1 MSTPFLRSVA
11 EHVFGQY
18 KDTIETLCIVLPGK
32 RASTFLKRHLA
43 EVAGHTIWVPEIITA
58 EDLVA
63 ELSASQTAEEV
74 DLICLL
80 YESYVACNPA
90 VAESFESF
98 ARWGHLILQDFNEID
113 RYLADPEQLYENLK
127 DIKVIENWSLGE
139 DTLSTHQTNYLE
151 FMGSIGRIYKHYTA
165 VLKEKKLGYQGL
177 NYREAVLKMQD
188 HAYIEKHSTFLFCGF
203 NAMNEAELQ
212 ICSYLQKR
220 KKIEFLWDADTYYL
234 NDKDQEAGFFLRK
247 NLAHFN
253 LKDPLFINSDL
264 VQDKDISIV
273 SVPRQTGQAQVVRQ
287 TLETLLSAGV
297 PMDKVALVLANEKLL
312 WPVLQQ
318 LPEGIEHV
326 NITMEY
332 PLRYTSTYSL
342 TEQLMNLQ
350 LAYHR
355 QQRKQKQ
362 IYYVDLLT
370 LLRHPLFNALL
381 KALQVTISSSKI
393 IAEIKRRNLSFIS
406 PLQLQ
411 ELLGEDQNRCGF
423 LFEELSVERFIRM
436 IQSVLA
442 ILQEQMVNRAAR
454 SAQSQLEL
462 EYLHI
467 LKKNFNRLEEIIQK
481 YNQFREFQN
490 FKQLFQQSLGSATAP
505 FIGEPLRGLQIMG
518 VLETRTLDFEHLI
531 LVNVNEGILPAG
543 KTISSFIPNDLKRA
557 FGLPLYLEK
566 DAIYAYHFY
575 RLLQRAKE
583 VVITCDSETDSF
595 GKGEKSR
602 FITQLQLEL
611 KNQSAVRITESV
623 ANYPALPKSTDNLIS
638 IFKSTEVLEP
648 LYSKAR
654 SAEKYGSLSPSAL
667 TSFKECP
674 LRFYFRYSAGLKE
687 TQQIEESADAGTFG
701 NILHLGLE
709 NLYKSF
715 TGNLISSEALLLKV
729 PAISAEVENA
739 FRETFGNRI
748 HSGKLVLQQEVIKV
762 YTDKLIQQDIRLIK
776 KLEKQNANLQL
787 ISLEQEYTA
796 PLHLTIGGI
805 SEIFY
810 IKGKIDRVDRYQNV
824 VRIIDYK
831 SSVKDSDRFEF
842 TEMAPLFED
851 VRYNKQFQLFIYA
864 WLLYK
869 NQVAPAGALQPCIIP
884 FKSFS
889 EEPLFIRDKEKQIV
903 QLTSEKLEIFEE
915 ALGQFIERIFSGGNH
930 FNQTDDAAM
939 HEYCP
944 YNTICQLA

>member
-1 MSTPFLRSVA
+1 MES
-11 EHVFGQY
+11 
-18 KDTIETLCIVLPGK
+18 LCIVLPGK

-43 EVAGHTIWVPEIITA
+43 EVAGHTIWVPQIITA

-63 ELSASQTAEEV
+63 ELSGLQTAEEV

-80 YESYVACNPA
+80 YESYVACNA
-90 VAESFESF
+90 ASAESFESF

-139 DTLSTHQTNYLE
+139 ETLTPHQTNYLE

-165 VLKEKKLGYQGL
+165 ALKEKKLGYQGL
-177 NYREAVLKMQD
+177 NYREAVLKMVD
-188 HAYIEKHSTFLFCGF
+188 HPYIEKQSTFIFCGF
-203 NAMNEAELQ
+203 NAMNEAELR

-220 KKIEFLWDADTYYL
+220 KKIDFLWDADTYYL
-234 NDKDQEAGFFLRK
+234 NDKDQEAGLFLRK

-253 LKDPLFINSDL
+253 LKDPQFINSDL
-264 VQDKDISIV
+264 VKEKSIAIV

-287 TLETLLSAGV
+287 TLERLLSEGV
-297 PMDKVALVLANEKLL
+297 AMDKVALVLANEKLL

-318 LPEGIEHV
+318 LPAGIEHV

-350 LAYHR
+350 LAFHR

-362 IYYVDLLT
+362 IYYSDLLT
-370 LLRHPLFNALL
+370 LLRHPLFNSLL
-381 KALQVTISSSKI
+381 KGLSVQAKTSAIIS
-393 IAEIKRRNLSFIS
+393 EIKRRNLSFIS
-406 PLQLQ
+406 PTQIK
-411 ELLGEDQNRCGF
+411 ELWGGDYERCGF
-423 LFEELSVERFIRM
+423 LFEEVSVEAFIKM
-436 IQSVLA
+436 TQSVL
-442 ILQEQMVNRAAR
+442 ITLQEQMLANALR
-454 SAQSQLEL
+454 SSQSHLEL

-467 LKKNFNRLEEIIQK
+467 LKKNFNRLEDIIQK
-481 YNQFREFQN
+481 YGQFKEFQN
-490 FKQLFQQSLGSATAP
+490 FKQLYQQSLGSASAP
-505 FIGEPLRGLQIMG
+505 FIGEPLKGLQIMG

-575 RLLQRAKE
+575 RLLQRAKD

-611 KNQSAVRITESV
+611 KNQSAVQITESV
-623 ANYPALPKSTDNLIS
+623 ANYPSLPKSTDSTIS
-638 IFKSTEVLEP
+638 IFKSNEVLEP
-648 LYSKAR
+648 LFAKAR
-654 SAEKYGSLSPSAL
+654 SAEMYGGLSPSAL
-667 TSFKECP
+667 ISFKECP
-674 LRFYFRYSAGLKE
+674 LRYYFRYSAGLKE
-687 TQQIEESADAGTFG
+687 TVQIEESAEAGTFG
-701 NILHLGLE
+701 SILHLGLE

-715 TGNLISSEALLLKV
+715 VSKTISSGELSLKL
-729 PAISAEVENA
+729 PEINAEVENA

-776 KLEKQNANLQL
+776 QLEKQKAELQL
-787 ISLEQEYTA
+787 IGLEQEYSA
-796 PLHLTIGGI
+796 ALQLELNGVP
-805 SEIFY
+805 EIFY

-831 SSVKDSDRFEF
+831 SSVKDSDKFEY
-842 TEMAPLFED
+842 TGMAPLFED
-851 VRYNKQFQLFIYA
+851 VRYNKQLQLFIYA

-889 EEPLFIRDKEKQIV
+889 EEPLYLKNGDKEV
-903 QLTSEKLEIFEE
+903 LYMTAELFTVFEE
-915 ALGQFIERIFSGGNH
+915 ALKQFITKIFSAGEQ
-930 FNQTDDAAM
+930 FNQTDDANL

-944 YNTICQLA
+944 YNAICQLT

>member
-11 EHVFGQY
+11 EHIFGHY
-18 KDTIETLCIVLPGK
+18 KDTMETLCIVLPGK

-58 EDLVA
+58 EDLVS
-63 ELSASQTAEEV
+63 ELSGLQTAEEI

-80 YESYVACNPA
+80 YESYVACIGPE
-90 VAESFESF
+90 AESFESF
-98 ARWGHLILQDFNEID
+98 ARWGNLILQDFNEID
-113 RYLADPEQLYENLK
+113 RYLADPVQLYENLK

-139 DTLSTHQTNYLE
+139 ETLSTHQTNYLH
-151 FMGSIGRIYKHYTA
+151 FMGSIGKIYEHYTRL
-165 VLKEKKLGYQGL
+165 LKEKKLAYQGL
-177 NYREAVLKMQD
+177 SYREAVSHMSD
-188 HAYIEKHSTFLFCGF
+188 HVFIEKRKMFLFCGF
-203 NAMNEAELQ
+203 NAMNEAELR
-212 ICSYLQKR
+212 ICGYLQKQ
-220 KKIEFLWDADTYYL
+220 KKIDFLWDADTYYL
-234 NDKDQEAGFFLRK
+234 HDKDQEAGFFLRK
-247 NLAHFN
+247 NLEHFSIR
-253 LKDPLFINSDL
+253 DPQFIHSDL
-264 VQDKDISIV
+264 VQPKTISIV

-287 TLETLLSAGV
+287 TLEKLLKEGV

-318 LPEGIEHV
+318 LPEAVEYV

-342 TEQLMNLQ
+342 VEQLMNLQ
-350 LAYHR
+350 LAFKR

-362 IYYVDLLT
+362 IYYEDLLS
-370 LLRHPLFNALL
+370 LLRHPLLNSLF
-381 KALQVTISSSKI
+381 KALALKHKSSDL

-406 PLQLQ
+406 PPQMA
-411 ELLGEDQNRCGF
+411 ELLGEDHAICIY
-423 LFEELSVERFIRM
+423 LFQEVSVEGFVKN
-436 IQSVLA
+436 IQSVLNL
-442 ILQEQMVNRAAR
+442 LQTQLAAKR
-454 SAQSQLEL
+454 SNQAQLEL

-467 LKKNFNRLEEIIQK
+467 LKKNFNRLEDIIQK
-481 YNQFREFQN
+481 YGQFREFQN
-490 FKQLFQQSLGSATAP
+490 FKQLYQQSLGSATAP

-518 VLETRTLDFEHLI
+518 VLETRTLDFEHLV

-611 KNQSAVRITESV
+611 KNQSDVQITESV
-623 ANYPALPKSTDNLIS
+623 ANYPVLPKSTTNQIS
-638 IFKSTEVLEP
+638 ILKTQEVLEP
-648 LYSKAR
+648 LLVKAR
-654 SAEKYGSLSPSAL
+654 SADVYHSLSPSAL
-667 TSFKECP
+667 ISYKECP

-687 TQQIEESADAGTFG
+687 AIQIEESAEAGTFG
-701 NILHLGLE
+701 SLLHLALE
-709 NLYKSF
+709 NLYKPFS
-715 TGNLISSEALLLKV
+715 GHLIA
-729 PAISAEVENA
+729 SAPLQEVLTRIPEEVEQA
-739 FRETFGNRI
+739 FGHTFGSRI

-762 YTDKLIQQDIRLIK
+762 YIDKLIQQDIRLIK
-776 KLEKQNANLQL
+776 QLEKQSAQLQL
-787 ISLEQEYTA
+787 IGLEQEYCA
-796 PLHLTIGGI
+796 PLKLEIDGKE
-805 SEIFY
+805 EIFY

-831 SSVKDSDRFEF
+831 SSVKDNDRFEF
-842 TEMAPLFED
+842 STMDELFEN
-851 VRYNKQFQLFIYA
+851 VRYNKQLQLFIYA

-869 NQVAPAGALQPCIIP
+869 NQVAPPAALQPCIIP
-884 FKSFS
+884 FKNFT
-889 EEPLFIRDKEKQIV
+889 EEPLFIKTKNKEVIS
-903 QLTSEKLEIFEE
+903 LSPELFEE
-915 ALGQFIERIFSGGNH
+915 FESALRIFVTKIFSAATR
-930 FNQTDDAAM
+930 FEQTEDPNL

-944 YNTICQLA
+944 YNTICQLV